1 MQNTKILFFDGL
13 CNFCNMSVNFVWKNN
28 KSRNIYY
35 SSLQSDFAKIKLSS
49 IGIDKISLRTIYF
62 YDGYR
67 VYQKSRAVLMIL
79 RNFDGVFYPFIA
91 KILLI
96 VPKFI
101 SDHIYDIISKNRYD
115 IMGKSASCRVPT
127 LEEEDFYKNLP

>member
-1 MQNTKILFFDGL
+1 MEVLNILPSG
-13 CNFCNMSVNFVWKNN
+13 NN
-28 KSRNIYY
+28 
-35 SSLQSDFAKIKLSS
+35 ATSS

-96 VPKFI
+96 VPKII
-101 SDHIYDIISKNRYD
+101 SDRIYDVISKNRYD

-127 LEEEDFYKNLP
+127 LEEEDFFL